1 MTSEIMKQIKLRHG
15 LMKQIKLR
23 YDLMKQ
29 KSNQLENSLSVFPIH
44 LEERRNFLKQFD
56 ALQVKYS

>member
-1 MTSEIMKQIKLRHG
+1 MTSEI
-15 LMKQIKLR
+15 MKQIKLR